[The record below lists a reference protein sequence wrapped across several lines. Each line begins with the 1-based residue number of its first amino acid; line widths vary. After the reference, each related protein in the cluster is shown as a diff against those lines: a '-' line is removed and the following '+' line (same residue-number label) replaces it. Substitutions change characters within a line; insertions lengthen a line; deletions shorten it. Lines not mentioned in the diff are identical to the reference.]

1 MTVGTSDQI
10 KNQTVVVGEG
20 SGVLVPAMTTSYAYV
35 LTVSHNVRVKRE
47 DPGVLHNAEDIE
59 VQMADGTSLA
69 VLAVFGSINEDAALL
84 LVSGVNVGPIA
95 YAADSVQFEDRAWC
109 YGYPGNRRDDGE
121 IPELRSFRCT
131 IADIDRSGFSIE
143 TSSFASYREV
153 VGVSG
158 GGVYKHVDGE
168 WLLVGIEYSMEGRE
182 DESHNWLKC
191 VNVSAFEEIISGNRY
206 EETALAPL
214 FPPFL
219 LDFQNLLDQT
229 FPLDAF
235 ECQVTRQALR
245 TILQELGRA
254 ILTPGCPSPH
264 ALMQKFGDR
273 LLVHGSPQFR
283 LADRK
288 LWLSWLELFIVSL
301 LVDGANEFD
310 DAYVEGLRKRR
321 LLLYSGSTEEWTR
334 FMEDI
339 AHSNLDGLDADGLV
353 MISNN
358 RDGPPSKTKSK
369 IRVDRLVTDI
379 SRPTNPQF
387 DIDMPRKPAM
397 ARTVVHLDGLHADCI
412 TRREEDYVP
421 EGEFNPATV
430 INQLTEAYR
439 EAIAQ

>member
-1 MTVGTSDQI
+1 MTAGTSDQI
-10 KNQTVVVGEG
+10 KNQTVVVAEG
-20 SGVLVPAMTTSYAYV
+20 SGVLVPAMTTNYAYV
-35 LTVSHNVRVKRE
+35 LTVSHNVRVNRE
-47 DPGVLHNAEDIE
+47 DPGVLRNAEDIE
-59 VQMADGTSLA
+59 VQMADGTPLA

-95 YAADSVQFEDRAWC
+95 YATDSVQFEDRAWC
-109 YGYPGNRRDDGE
+109 YGYPGNRRDGE
-121 IPELRSFRCT
+121 VPELRPFRCT

-168 WLLVGIEYSMEGRE
+168 WLLVGIEYCMEGRE
-182 DESHNWLKC
+182 NESHNWLKC
-191 VNVSAFEEIISGNRY
+191 VRMSAFEEIIARNTYRD
-206 EETALAPL
+206 TALAPL

-219 LDFQNLLDQT
+219 LDFENLLDQT

-235 ECQVTRQALR
+235 ECQATRRALR
-245 TILQELGRA
+245 TTLQQLGRA
-254 ILTPGCPSPH
+254 KLTPGCPSPRS
-264 ALMQKFGDR
+264 LMQKFGDR
-273 LLVHGSPQFR
+273 LLVHGSPRFR

-301 LVDGANEFD
+301 LVDEVDEFD
-310 DAYVEGLRKRR
+310 EAYVDGLRKRR

-334 FMEDI
+334 FLEAI

-358 RDGPPSKTKSK
+358 RDGPPSKTRSK
-369 IRVDRLVTDI
+369 IHIDRLVIDI
-379 SRPTNPQF
+379 SRPANQKL
-387 DIDMPRKPAM
+387 DIDAPRKPAT
-397 ARTVVHLDGLHADCI
+397 ARTVVHLEGLHADCI

-421 EGEFNPATV
+421 EGEFDSATA

-439 EAIAQ
+439 AAIAQ